1 MRTVMKIKRALISQ
15 GGSACSA
22 CVGWLCLQRAV
33 MKIEYL
39 MQKRGNHKI
48 RSSTKNILEELK
60 RATRHAK
67 SRTGTRKAEC
77 LEVLGTWVSTMDT
90 IFATVEKPWCAIG
103 EKFLTKVPF
112 HLDTF
117 SLGLGSV

>member
-33 MKIEYL
+33 MKIQNLRQKHVKTWQPQNSKFDYEY
-39 MQKRGNHKI
+39 
-48 RSSTKNILEELK
+48 LEELK

-67 SRTGTRKAEC
+67 SRKGTRKAEC

-103 EKFLTKVPF
+103 ERFLKI
-112 HLDTF
+112 HRELRGAGRE
-117 SLGLGSV
+117 L